1 MVREEE
7 LTNISVVFTGLYRDG
22 ISYGNLS
29 ADKKIAM
36 IRESGVKNIYWYT
49 WVEQPDY
56 NSFLLQKQ
64 QLQSKGVIVRE
75 INEPFPHVNRGIDGR
90 QRQIYNIKTA
100 LKDFDDRDIVLKL
113 RWDIDFNEEL
123 VQNIQRKNFFD
134 TVENGA
140 IRNKIWTGFYSI
152 QEMFS
157 PCDTSFA
164 GYVGDLDKIINFQFE
179 IDDASSDN
187 YVSHDGMMLMPY
199 LISKNKK
206 VCNIIKQPTP
216 NPSSLMFKMSHIENK
231 DHIYAWA
238 YSYYL
243 LHKYFKTGPLGTC
256 YFKRGDMSRWPYSFV
271 DYDRFL
277 YNKKTVVGLE
287 PKLGLYPRYRVYD
300 DVFIDKVVKGQFSD
314 LFAERI
320 YNAISQENYEI

>member
-1 MVREEE
+1 MSV
-7 LTNISVVFTGLYRDG
+7 NVVFTGMYRNDDG
-22 ISYGNLS
+22 ITNLS
-29 ADKKIAM
+29 LQERIKYIKSNNID
-36 IRESGVKNIYWYT
+36 NIYWYT
-49 WVEQPDY
+49 WKEQDQ
-56 NSFLLQKQ
+56 SKLQKISGELKEFGIDTIQ
-64 QLQSKGVIVRE
+64 IS
-75 INEPFPHVNRGIDGR
+75 EPFPHVSRGIDGR

-100 LKDFDDRDIVLKL
+100 LKDFNDRDIILKL

-123 VQNIQRKNFFD
+123 VRNIQRKSFFD
-134 TVENGA
+134 TIDNGV
-140 IRNKIWTGFYSI
+140 IGNKIWTGFYSI

-157 PCDTSFA
+157 PADTSFA
-164 GYVGDLDKIINFQFE
+164 GYVGDLDKIINFQFQ
-179 IDDASSDN
+179 IDGTSSNN

-199 LISKNKK
+199 FISKDKK

-216 NPSSLMFKMSHIENK
+216 DTSSLMFKMSHVENK
-231 DHIYAWA
+231 DYIYAWA

-277 YNKKTVVGLE
+277 YNYKTVVGTE

-300 DVFIDKVVKGQFSD
+300 DIFISRLIKGQFNDS
-314 LFAERI
+314 FANQI
-320 YNAISQENYEI
+320 CDTINKTSYEI